1 MEKFRQE
8 VKFELRPEGGA
19 EVSLVVN
26 GEVQCGYR
34 NGLCSRFWS
43 SGMLSV
49 VKGDTR
55 RPCAAGASGVQQEE
69 YLGHSEASG
78 FCFKSDGRTLACF
91 VPWPLLLLQLRLCVV
106 SRLSVLRG
114 LGQE

>member
-1 MEKFRQE
+1 MPNKKYAWLKNNDAEKPQE

-19 EVSLVVN
+19 GVSLVVN

-49 VKGDTR
+49 VKGDT
-55 RPCAAGASGVQQEE
+55 
-69 YLGHSEASG
+69 
-78 FCFKSDGRTLACF
+78 
-91 VPWPLLLLQLRLCVV
+91 
-106 SRLSVLRG
+106 
-114 LGQE
+114 

>member
-19 EVSLVVN
+19 GVSLVVN

-34 NGLCSRFWS
+34 NSLCSRFWS

-49 VKGDTR
+49 VKGDT
-55 RPCAAGASGVQQEE
+55 
-69 YLGHSEASG
+69 
-78 FCFKSDGRTLACF
+78 
-91 VPWPLLLLQLRLCVV
+91 
-106 SRLSVLRG
+106 
-114 LGQE
+114 